1 MTIGERIAE
10 KRKSLGLSQE
20 ALGEKLGVSRQAIY
34 KWEADQS
41 LPEVDKLIGLSR
53 LYNVSVGWLLGEEQ
67 EDSNEGTPEFSEEQI
82 HLIEELL
89 HKNQSQ
95 KEAPKKMYWWL
106 GAAVLLVLV
115 TVIILLFSKLSVL
128 QKEYDRLEN
137 SIDNIYYDTQ
147 SQVNSV
153 TDRVQE
159 IIESAN
165 SLTSFSEVEIAS
177 HDYSTNTISFKATA
191 KPKTFTEGMT
201 AFYTID
207 NGENKIEVPADLLED
222 GSFETMLTCTLTDE
236 ITVWVTF
243 VLGDVSNN
251 QIVQVFYDLWCMSF
265 PTYDPYSTLMGEI
278 ENNRFIDDVALCSN
292 IYVSNS
298 NEEENLPVAEAS
310 EFRMGLFA
318 DNELVVWYTKMD
330 GKPNNWRGDFSDM
343 VFFERPDVEF
353 DTSKTYCE
361 VVVITDKYGREI
373 VWSGVPVYYD
383 AELGWTHPEYIG
395 NTNNPSGWKY

>member
-10 KRKSLGLSQE
+10 KRKGLGLSQE
-20 ALGEKLGVSRQAIY
+20 TLGEKLGVSRQAIY

-67 EDSNEGTPEFSEEQI
+67 EGSNEGTPEFSEQQI

-89 HKNQSQ
+89 HKNQPQ
-95 KEAPKKMYWWL
+95 KETPKKVYWWIV
-106 GAAVLLVLV
+106 AAVLLVFIV
-115 TVIILLFSKLSVL
+115 VIILLFSKLSVL

-147 SQVNSV
+147 SQVSSV

-165 SLTSFSEVEIAS
+165 SLTSLAEVEIDS
-177 HDYSTNTISFKATA
+177 HDYSENTVSFKATA
-191 KPKTFTEGMT
+191 KPKTFKEGMT

-207 NGENKIEVPADLLED
+207 NGIDKIEVPVELLED
-222 GSFETMLTCTLTDE
+222 GSFEATLTCTLTNE

-243 VLGDVSNN
+243 VSGDVSNN
-251 QIVQVFYDLWCMSF
+251 QIIQVFYDLWLMTF
-265 PTYDPYSTLMGEI
+265 PAYDPNPSLMSHI
-278 ENNRFIDDVALCSN
+278 ENDHFVDRVTLCSGVFAG
-292 IYVSNS
+292 YSNDV
-298 NEEENLPVAEAS
+298 ENLPVAEIS
-310 EFRMGLFA
+310 EIRMGLFA
-318 DNELVVWYTKMD
+318 DNELVAWYKKMD
-330 GKPNNWRGDFSDM
+330 GKPDNWHGDFGDAI
-343 VFFERPDVEF
+343 FFARPDIEF
-353 DTSKTYCE
+353 DRSKTYCE

-373 VWSGVPVYYD
+373 VYPSVPVHY
-383 AELGWTHPEYIG
+383 ELDWTTPEYIG
-395 NTNNPSGWKY
+395 NTNNPSEWKY

>member
-1 MTIGERIAE
+1 MIIGERIAE

-67 EDSNEGTPEFSEEQI
+67 DGSNEGTPEFSEEQI

-89 HKNQSQ
+89 HKNQPQ
-95 KEAPKKMYWWL
+95 KETPKKAYWWI

-115 TVIILLFSKLSVL
+115 TVIVLLFSKLSVL

-147 SQVNSV
+147 SQVSSV

-165 SLTSFSEVEIAS
+165 SLTSSSKVEIDS
-177 HDYSTNTISFKATA
+177 HDYSENTISFKATV
-191 KPKTFTEGMT
+191 KPKTFTEGMS

-207 NGENKIEVPADLLED
+207 NGVDKLEVPAELLED
-222 GSFETMLTCTLTDE
+222 GSFEAMLTCTLTNE

-243 VLGDVSNN
+243 VSGNVSNN
-251 QIVQVFYDLWCMSF
+251 QIVQVFYDLWLMSF
-265 PTYDPYSTLMGEI
+265 PVYEPYSSLMCDI
-278 ENNRFIDDVALCSN
+278 ENDHFVDKTTLCSDSFVSYSNDVAN
-292 IYVSNS
+292 P
-298 NEEENLPVAEAS
+298 PVAEVS
-310 EFRMGLFA
+310 EIRMGLFA
-318 DNELVVWYTKMD
+318 DNELVAWYTEMD
-330 GKPNNWRGDFSDM
+330 GRPDNWHGDFGDAI
-343 VFFERPDVEF
+343 FFARPDVEF
-353 DTSKTYCE
+353 DRSKTYCE

-373 VWSGVPVYYD
+373 VYSSLPVYYEQD
-383 AELGWTHPEYIG
+383 WTHPEYIE
-395 NTNNPSGWKY
+395 NTNNPSEWKY